1 MKFRPASGRNFSQEI
16 GRDGRLHRVSP
27 PRPAAPVLELLE
39 EGGLPRDGLAN
50 HLSTTLLARGSW
62 DARLWSSTDVWPCCV
77 RFVAAG
83 SHAAI
88 IVLMRENLTPQPD
101 PTDLRLMRRALLA
114 AESAAE
120 KGEVP
125 VGAVVASGDDVLAV
139 AANEREATGDPT
151 AHAELL
157 AIRRAAAALGGWRLT
172 GCTLYS
178 TLEPCPMCAGAA
190 HAARLH
196 RLVYAAPDPKAG
208 YAGTLHDIPADDRLN
223 HTIVVERGVLEAEAA
238 ELLRNFFKNRRERP
252 Q

>member
-1 MKFRPASGRNFSQEI
+1 
-16 GRDGRLHRVSP
+16 
-27 PRPAAPVLELLE
+27 
-39 EGGLPRDGLAN
+39 
-50 HLSTTLLARGSW
+50 
-62 DARLWSSTDVWPCCV
+62 
-77 RFVAAG
+77 
-83 SHAAI
+83 
-88 IVLMRENLTPQPD
+88 MRENLTPQPD
-101 PTDLRLMRRALLA
+101 PADLRLMRRALLA
-114 AESAAE
+114 AERAAE
-120 KGEVP
+120 KGDVP
-125 VGAVVASGDDVLAV
+125 VGAVVAKGDDVLAI

-238 ELLRNFFKNRRERP
+238 ELLRNFFKNHRERP